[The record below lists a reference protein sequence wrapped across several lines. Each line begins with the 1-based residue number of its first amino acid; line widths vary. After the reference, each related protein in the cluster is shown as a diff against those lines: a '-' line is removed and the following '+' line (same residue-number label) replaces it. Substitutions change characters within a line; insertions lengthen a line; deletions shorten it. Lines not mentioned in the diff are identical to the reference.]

1 MAVGTV
7 KKSIAAMPS
16 RWFRRKV
23 VQVAL
28 ALGVPGGPVMN
39 TSTHS
44 TP

>member
-1 MAVGTV
+1 MAVGIV
-7 KKSIAAMPS
+7 KKSIEAMPS
-16 RWFRRKV
+16 RWFRRQV

-39 TSTHS
+39 TSTHY